1 MLLCRAQQILYIVKT
16 STHLYFY
23 KLVVA
28 ICRELKNLKQI
39 KEVTD
44 VESLDEIK
52 INLYSKIK
60 RRLGLQALLTTLRV
74 NNNCCVN
81 Y

>member
-1 MLLCRAQQILYIVKT
+1 MCKPQQHSVST
-16 STHLYFY
+16 SRHLYFY
-23 KLVVA
+23 WLVID
-28 ICRELKNLKQI
+28 ICRELKKLKQH
-39 KEVTD
+39 KEVSD

-74 NNNCCVN
+74 NKH
-81 Y
+81 